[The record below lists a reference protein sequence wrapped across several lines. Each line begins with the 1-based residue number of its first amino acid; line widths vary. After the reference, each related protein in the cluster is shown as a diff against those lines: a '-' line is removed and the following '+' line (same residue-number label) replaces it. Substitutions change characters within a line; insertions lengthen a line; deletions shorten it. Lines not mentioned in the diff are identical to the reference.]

1 MRVTIKPRY
10 SIKNYLLLLVVSSTV
25 ALIIIVA
32 VLGVLDIPI
41 QGILVI
47 VIIWFP
53 VCLFSVLYA
62 FYGALIRH
70 YGFKGDEKLFFGGKF

>member
-1 MRVTIKPRY
+1 MIKKPRY
-10 SIKNYLLLLVVSSTV
+10 SIKKYLLLFVVSSTV
-25 ALIIIVA
+25 ALVVIVA
-32 VLGVLDIPI
+32 VLSVLDIPI

-53 VCLFSVLYA
+53 ICLFSILYA
-62 FYGALIRH
+62 FYGALVRH